1 LGDREGPGIT
11 HQWTPPS
18 LLPWLIPWFGI
29 LLLLVMVPEN
39 RGGSAWWI
47 WLPLAGIVA
56 VMQNLGWA
64 LGTFP
69 SELQGLVESAL
80 IALAFGHAAIWL
92 LSDRLGRR
100 HRVLTCLSAV
110 LVLGCVS
117 GLTFFLVQQEW
128 GEGLLPALMM
138 LVPLGMA
145 VLVGAIAL
153 GIAGWRCWR
162 RCGAVRLSLTVAIAV
177 VLLWLLIALPFVVM
191 GMVMSGGAVPWGEVV
206 GVLLVLSGLHLAT
219 LLPFLALSFCN
230 AFFRQRLEVL
240 LNLDHEMP
248 PLIEPSPIIH
258 PV

>member
-1 LGDREGPGIT
+1 M

-18 LLPWLIPWFGI
+18 LLPWLIPWIGI

-47 WLPLAGIVA
+47 WLPLAGIAV

-69 SELQGLVESAL
+69 SELQGLLESAL

-128 GEGLLPALMM
+128 GEALLSALMM

-153 GIAGWRCWR
+153 SVAGWRCR
-162 RCGAVRLSLTVAIAV
+162 RRWGAVRLTVTVAIVV
-177 VLLWLLIALPFVVM
+177 VLLWLLILLPFLVV
-191 GMVMSGGAVPWGEVV
+191 GMVMVGGPVPWGELA
-206 GVLLVLSGLHLAT
+206 GVLLLVSGLHFAT

-230 AFFRQRLEVL
+230 SFFRQRLEVL
-240 LNLDHEMP
+240 LNLDHEVP
-248 PLIEPSPIIH
+248 ALVEPLPIIR